1 MKGFLSVLILIASLV
16 LVAATPVASAQ
27 SSKSDAT
34 ITFSVATG
42 PQGECLLTITSTKGI
57 SYVDVNGNRTEY
69 PREPEVRTETIAVA
83 TGDVVT
89 VKSGRTVE
97 TYTVTCGPPPQQCNA
112 STQSG
117 GEGVTRTVH
126 ELGQPS
132 GTFNFTYEAFSV
144 PDQFDVYYEGQLIF
158 TTGGPVSGGDTV
170 PITYSGTATT
180 VEVVVTGPPGTL
192 WNYVVACPA

>member
-1 MKGFLSVLILIASLV
+1 MKRFFSALILITSLV
-16 LVAATPVASAQ
+16 LVAATPVAGAQ
-27 SSKSDAT
+27 STKSEAT

-42 PQGECLLTITSTKGI
+42 PQGECLLTITSTKAI
-57 SYVDVNGNRTEY
+57 SYVDVNGNKTEY
-69 PREPEVRTETIAVA
+69 EPEPEVRTETIAVA
-83 TGDVVT
+83 TGDVIT

-97 TYTVTCGPPPQQCNA
+97 TYTVTCGRPPEQCDA

-132 GTFNFTYEAFSV
+132 GTFNFTYEAYSV
-144 PDQFDVYYEGQLIF
+144 PDQFDVYYQGQLIF
-158 TTGGPVSGGDTV
+158 TTGAPVSGGDTV

-180 VEVVVTGPPGTL
+180 IEVVVTGPAGTL
-192 WNYVVACPA
+192 WDYVVACPA